1 MSKEDKNIKDIKVWT
16 DNAAAVEAS
25 ILAGEEHEPILTEYG
40 ANEFAVDFL
49 RRGGLWEHLLVKPK
63 EWKDNGKDWKK
74 LGGIAILKELL
85 HVGHLAQADKVIKD
99 AKLMRELGFTISEVE
114 TAKEQDKGIIH
125 RDTLRNYFKAIPYQ
139 QSIREFY
146 DFVNFMREKKW
157 VRGRTYVADGLEIEV
172 YGKTYE
178 GIGKVWDDK
187 EKRWKYGYKA
197 VLLMNVEEDRER
209 LLGLA
214 IGPINSDERE
224 LLLQIFKD
232 LEKYVGKIKDIMD
245 VIILDRG
252 YWGYDF
258 MEETIVKGYGIDY
271 VVIAKKSFM
280 FVKED
285 LRHMIDS
292 RQIKFQERQLY
303 NRTRKEWEPVK
314 VAFVKDLMHG
324 YKNKEQPYLGLVNVV
339 VMKYMEGKEEKEV
352 FYVTN
357 RKAPKNPLKIVQLY
371 GDRWTIENQGNRD
384 LSHRWL
390 IRIPAGRTLNAIT
403 ARICLILKLYNA
415 MKIMEMKHGKEWQE
429 NKEEIKAWGER
440 SFIAGHGLIVYAREH
455 FTILSP
461 KRYGKLVEARTRE
474 ATIEEL
480 KQKVKGYLPRDKVEE
495 LFKKLS
501 R

>member
-1 MSKEDKNIKDIKVWT
+1 MSEGKNIKVWT
-16 DNAAAVEAS
+16 NNAEAVEAS
-25 ILAGEEHEPILTEYG
+25 ILAGREHEPVLTEYG

-49 RRGGLWEHLLVKPK
+49 MQSQIWPQLLVKPK
-63 EWKDNGKDWKK
+63 GWKDNGINWEK
-74 LGGIAILKELL
+74 LGGIAILMELL
-85 HVGHLAQADKVIKD
+85 HVGHLSQADKVIKD
-99 AKLMRELGFTISEVE
+99 AKLMRELGFTFTE
-114 TAKEQDKGIIH
+114 TEAAKEGGKGVLH
-125 RDTLRNYFKAIPYQ
+125 RDSIRNYLKRIPAK
-139 QSIREFY
+139 QSIKEFY
-146 DFVNFMREKKW
+146 GFVNFMREKRW

-178 GIGKVWDDK
+178 GMGKVWSDK

-209 LLGLA
+209 MVGLA

-232 LEKYVGKIKDIMD
+232 LEKYVDKIKNIMD

-258 MEETIVKGYGIDY
+258 LEETIVKGYQIDY
-271 VVIAKKSFM
+271 VIIAKKSFM

-292 RQIKFQERQLY
+292 HQIEFQERQLY
-303 NRTRKEWEPVK
+303 NRTSKEYEAVK

-324 YKNKEQPYLGLVNVV
+324 YKNKEQPYLGMINVV

-357 RKAPKNPLKIVQLY
+357 KKVPRNPLKIVQLY
-371 GDRWTIENQGNRD
+371 GSRWTIENQGNRD

-415 MKIMEMKHGKEWQE
+415 MKIMEMKHGKEWKE
-429 NKEEIKAWGER
+429 NKEAIEAMGER
-440 SFIAGHGLIVYAREH
+440 SFIAGHGLIVYSDQYFA
-455 FTILSP
+455 TLSA
-461 KRYGKLVEARTRE
+461 KRYGKLIEMRTTE
-474 ATIEEL
+474 TM
-480 KQKVKGYLPRDKVEE
+480 KQKFKDALKGYLPRDKAEE
-495 LFKKLS
+495 LLKKMN